1 LEEFEGFFPFV
12 DFEDFE
18 DEAFVDDELLDE
30 AECLADAVGRGCV
43 APTGIGCPPPLLYSM
58 R

>member
-43 APTGIGCPPPLLYSM
+43 APTGIGCPPPLL
-58 R
+58 